1 MLNHRHDLH
10 VRESTFG
17 QLQMLLDEARKAIRL
32 AEYSQAEALLN
43 QSLSL
48 SNRDAADYF
57 NLIGAC
63 CEGQKQWRQ
72 AYRNYTKANAILK
85 SYQPAKQ
92 NLQRLIQLRSGRRID
107 RPVQLGDEP
116 ADLWFAQ
123 VPVLTTDIV

>member
-1 MLNHRHDLH
+1 MLNHRLDLN
-10 VRESTFG
+10 VRESSFG
-17 QLQMLLDEARKAIRL
+17 RLQMLLDEARKAIRL
-32 AEYSQAEALLN
+32 AEYANAEALLN

-57 NLIGAC
+57 NLLGAC

-72 AYRNYTKANAILK
+72 AYKNYTKANSILK
-85 SYQPAKQ
+85 SYQPAKM
-92 NLQRLIQLRSGRRID
+92 NLRRLIQLRSGGMID

-123 VPVLTTDIV
+123 APAL